1 MGWNNDCILPVISLI
16 GKVVAVIF
24 LVGYS
29 TIPLLILARIL
40 T

>member
-1 MGWNNDCILPVISLI
+1 MGWNNDCTLPVIN
-16 GKVVAVIF
+16 KVGVVIAVIF

-29 TIPLLILARIL
+29 SIPLFILARIL